1 LKTHQE
7 DKMTEEI
14 KAYCMKCKA
23 ERTIQNVQIAMTK
36 NGRPAANGAC
46 PVCGTKMF
54 KFLPSS
60 YKESAA
66 PYVAAPAAVAE
77 AAPAA
82 APEAVAPA
90 SEPVA
95 EVVATEAAPAE
106 PAPEANVQ
114 A

>member
-1 LKTHQE
+1 
-7 DKMTEEI
+7 MTEEI

-23 ERTIQNVQIAMTK
+23 ERTVQNVQIVTTK

-60 YKESAA
+60 YKAMAA
-66 PYVAAPAAVAE
+66 PM
-77 AAPAA
+77 AA
-82 APEAVAPA
+82 APEA
-90 SEPVA
+90 PVA
-95 EVVATEAAPAE
+95 LAAEPPVE
-106 PAPEANVQ
+106 PAPEQPA

>member
-1 LKTHQE
+1 
-7 DKMTEEI
+7 MTEEI

-23 ERTIQNVQIAMTK
+23 ERVIQNVQIVTTK

-60 YKESAA
+60 YKAM
-66 PYVAAPAAVAE
+66 AAPAAPAAD

-82 APEAVAPA
+82 
-90 SEPVA
+90 
-95 EVVATEAAPAE
+95 E
-106 PAPEANVQ
+106 PAQEPTSEQ
-114 A
+114 PTS

>member
-1 LKTHQE
+1 
-7 DKMTEEI
+7 MTEEI

-23 ERTIQNVQIAMTK
+23 ERTIQSVQIVMTK

-60 YKESAA
+60 YKSQA
-66 PYVAAPAAVAE
+66 VAAPA
-77 AAPAA
+77 
-82 APEAVAPA
+82 
-90 SEPVA
+90 PV
-95 EVVATEAAPAE
+95 EAAPAE
-106 PAPEANVQ
+106 SAPVAAAPVTSEPAPVVESTPVSEPPA

>member
-1 LKTHQE
+1 
-7 DKMTEEI
+7 MTEEI

-23 ERTIQNVQIAMTK
+23 ERTIQNVQIVTTK

-60 YKESAA
+60 YKAM
-66 PYVAAPAAVAE
+66 AAPAGE
-77 AAPAA
+77 AAP
-82 APEAVAPA
+82 E
-90 SEPVA
+90 S
-95 EVVATEAAPAE
+95 
-106 PAPEANVQ
+106 PAPQSTPEPPA

>member
-1 LKTHQE
+1 
-7 DKMTEEI
+7 MTEEI

-23 ERTIQNVQIAMTK
+23 ERVIQNVQIVTTK

-60 YKESAA
+60 YKAM
-66 PYVAAPAAVAE
+66 AAPAVE

-82 APEAVAPA
+82 EAIPA
-90 SEPVA
+90 SDPA
-95 EVVATEAAPAE
+95 AAPAPE
-106 PAPEANVQ
+106 QPAA
-114 A
+114 

>member
-1 LKTHQE
+1 
-7 DKMTEEI
+7 MTEEI

-23 ERTIQNVQIAMTK
+23 ERTIQNVQIVTTK

-60 YKESAA
+60 YKAQAA
-66 PYVAAPAAVAE
+66 PFVE

-82 APEAVAPA
+82 
-90 SEPVA
+90 PVA
-95 EVVATEAAPAE
+95 EVPAEEAPVVEPPAE
-106 PAPEANVQ
+106 PAPEPPA

>member
-1 LKTHQE
+1 
-7 DKMTEEI
+7 MSEEI

-23 ERTIQNVQIAMTK
+23 ERTIQNVQIVMTK

-60 YKESAA
+60 YKAMA
-66 PYVAAPAAVAE
+66 VPAAE

-82 APEAVAPA
+82 PEA
-90 SEPVA
+90 PVA
-95 EVVATEAAPAE
+95 EIAPAAEPPAE
-106 PAPEANVQ
+106 PAPEQPA